1 VGSVTEGEI
10 GGCLIDFMANLGSVV
25 GG

>member
-1 VGSVTEGEI
+1 VESVTEGEI

-25 GG
+25 RG